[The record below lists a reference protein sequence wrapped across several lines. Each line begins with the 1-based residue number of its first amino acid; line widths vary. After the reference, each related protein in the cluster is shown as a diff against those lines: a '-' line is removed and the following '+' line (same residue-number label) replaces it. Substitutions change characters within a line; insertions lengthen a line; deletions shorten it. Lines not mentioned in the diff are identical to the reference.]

1 MAVIFPDL
9 PYDVGELEPHISKT
23 TLLYHYGKHHKKYVD
38 TLNKLIRG
46 TRYDDMKLEEI
57 MLESA
62 GREDEKKI
70 YNNAAQAWNHEFYWQ
85 CMTRPAGEKPEG
97 RLLKELEKSFGGLDA
112 FLERFAKKGTEHFGS
127 GWTWLV
133 KGRDGKFEI
142 CAMSDAGNPLI
153 EGKIPLLVCDVW
165 EHAFYLDYKNEKE
178 KYAKAFLPLINWD
191 FVERNLEE
199 SSTDARRLERREHPP
214 TPLHS

>member
-1 MAVIFPDL
+1 MAIIFPDL
-9 PYDVGELEPHISKT
+9 PYDVSELEPNISKQ

-38 TLNKLIRG
+38 TLNKLIKG
-46 TRYDDMKLEEI
+46 TRYDDMKLDEI
-57 MLESA
+57 VLESA

-85 CMTRPAGEKPEG
+85 CMTRPAGEKPDG
-97 RLLKELEKSFGGLDA
+97 RLAKELGRAFGGLDP
-112 FLERFAKKGTEHFGS
+112 FLEDFARKGTEHFGS
-127 GWTWLV
+127 GWVWLV
-133 KGRDGKFEI
+133 KNRDGKLDI
-142 CAMSDAGNPLI
+142 CSMSDAGNPLV

-191 FVERNLEE
+191 FVERNFEE
-199 SSTDARRLERREHPP
+199 SSTDARRLERRERP
-214 TPLHS
+214 TELRS